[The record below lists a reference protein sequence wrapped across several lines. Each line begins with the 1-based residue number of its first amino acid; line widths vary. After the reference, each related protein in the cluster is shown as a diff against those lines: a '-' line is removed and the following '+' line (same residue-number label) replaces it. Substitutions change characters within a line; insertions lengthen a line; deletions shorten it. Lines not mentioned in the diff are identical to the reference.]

1 MKKVELTREELLNI
15 SSVLEDITIG
25 CEDVAG
31 GGMHTGTVYLTP
43 NTCYQMANV
52 LKKINES
59 LYDKPTI
66 YKVAYRRYRRNQNSK

>member
-31 GGMHTGTVYLTP
+31 
-43 NTCYQMANV
+43 
-52 LKKINES
+52 